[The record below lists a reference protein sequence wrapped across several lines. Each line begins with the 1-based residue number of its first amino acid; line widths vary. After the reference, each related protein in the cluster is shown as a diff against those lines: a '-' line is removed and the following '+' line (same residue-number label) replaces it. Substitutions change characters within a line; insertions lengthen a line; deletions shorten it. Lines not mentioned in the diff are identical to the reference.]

1 MKFLIFN
8 GSLKADDESNTFAVC
23 KMAQLAFEKLGHE
36 CEIVTLRDLD
46 YEGSTDDVNDE
57 LKPYIMKMFDMDG
70 VLFATPI
77 WWGTHSCHIQAMLE
91 RLDFIYSWAKDNKY
105 QPFYNKVFG
114 TLVSGGGDGFQHIH
128 GVLYSAA
135 SNFGFT
141 VPPQCNIE
149 SKAQG
154 IEEIKADEDT
164 LNQVKNC
171 TINMVTWA
179 KILKE
184 GNPTASA
191 RHGSVDINENLDEA
205 ISWQKLRQ
213 AGAVMPYL
221 YSSPEAKYPD
231 PKQDPEFYRKS
242 GVSPAMAGKNIPPDR
257 NQPNIITSINLKAGV
272 GKKPG
277 EKLTPL
283 PGMSPVAWQKYMDA
297 SWQGIK
303 QNAAAGD
310 PKAKE
315 KYDQIKQA
323 AKDAGMPIMEG
334 KRIPRKKG
342 QKAKSK
348 KHSDLYT
355 DEDPKGTIHGL
366 GFKDEATARSSVAK
380 IRKSG
385 RSHAHKIQAAVA
397 MEQRARAAGKS
408 GPAAIYRKYIN
419 SMKKKTKAKNKKK

>member
-8 GSLKADDESNTFAVC
+8 GSLKPDAESNTFAVC
-23 KMAQLAFEKLGHE
+23 KMAQLAFEKLGHS
-36 CEIVTLRDLD
+36 CEIVTMRELD
-46 YEGSTDDVNDE
+46 YEGSTDDVNDD
-57 LKPYIMKMFDMDG
+57 LKPYIMKMFNMDG

-154 IEEIKADEDT
+154 IEEIKDDEDT

-179 KILKE
+179 SILKAAQPSK
-184 GNPTASA
+184 NA
-191 RHGSVDINENLDEA
+191 RHGSVDINEDLDEA

-221 YSSPEAKYPD
+221 YDSPEARKQGIRPN
-231 PKQDPEFYRKS
+231 PKE
-242 GVSPAMAGKNIPPDR
+242 
-257 NQPNIITSINLKAGV
+257 PNIITSVNLKE
-272 GKKPG
+272 PRRSMDR
-277 EKLTPL
+277 LTPL
-283 PGMSPVAWQKYMDA
+283 TNMSPVAWQKYMDD
-297 SWQGIK
+297 WWRDNK
-303 QNAAAGD
+303 ND
-310 PKAKE
+310 PDAKE
-315 KYDQIKQA
+315 KVDQIRQA
-323 AKDAGMPIMEG
+323 AADAKMPITEG

-342 QKAKSK
+342 QKRKSK